1 LKTTTPPCA
10 FFVILSEAKN
20 DEKLTS
26 ANTSIPFACDNSPT
40 ESKCHHLKP
49 KTQNLISAL
58 PMRDVSRKF
67 STLRTATAQ
76 TSVIASPTT
85 IEQIRN
91 KTVPKGD
98 VLEIARTAAL
108 SGVKRCDELIPFCHS
123 VPLDYCDIKY
133 ELQTDRVLIAAS
145 TKAVYKTGVE
155 IEALLAAQLAAI
167 NLYDL
172 LKTLDEKLEIGP
184 TKLLEKKGGHTDY
197 KEIFV
202 PKLKVA
208 ILVSSDSTAA
218 GKRKDKSGLIIRDRI
233 SQEDCEVV
241 AYDILPDDQKKI
253 AAWLKRQ
260 CARKVDLIF
269 TTGGSGLGPRDCT
282 VEATK
287 QVIEKEVPGISEAV
301 RAHGRDRTPYAML
314 SRAVA
319 GVRGKTLIINL
330 PGSSRGA
337 EESLDAL
344 LPGVLHA
351 FNMMRGGGH

>member
-1 LKTTTPPCA
+1 
-10 FFVILSEAKN
+10 
-20 DEKLTS
+20 
-26 ANTSIPFACDNSPT
+26 
-40 ESKCHHLKP
+40 
-49 KTQNLISAL
+49 
-58 PMRDVSRKF
+58 MRDISRKF

-76 TSVIASPTT
+76 TCVIASPAS
-85 IEQIRN
+85 IERIRN

-98 VLEIARTAAL
+98 VFEISRTAAL

-123 VPLDYCDIKY
+123 VPLDYCDIKFDI
-133 ELQTDRVLIAAS
+133 QKDRVIITAS

-172 LKTLDEKLEIGP
+172 LKPIDEKLEIGA
-184 TKLLEKKGGHTDY
+184 TKLLEKTGGHSQYQDD
-197 KEIFV
+197 FA

-233 SQEDCEVV
+233 AQEDCEVV
-241 AYDILPDDQKKI
+241 AYDILPDNEKKI
-253 AAWLKRQ
+253 TAWLKKQ
-260 CARKVDLIF
+260 CGKKVDLIF

-287 QVIEKEVPGISEAV
+287 KVIEKEVPGISEAV

-314 SRAVA
+314 SRSVA

>member
-1 LKTTTPPCA
+1 
-10 FFVILSEAKN
+10 
-20 DEKLTS
+20 
-26 ANTSIPFACDNSPT
+26 
-40 ESKCHHLKP
+40 
-49 KTQNLISAL
+49 
-58 PMRDVSRKF
+58 MRDISRKF

-76 TSVIASPTT
+76 TSLIASPAT
-85 IEQIRN
+85 IERIRAKQI
-91 KTVPKGD
+91 PKGD
-98 VLEIARTAAL
+98 ALEIARTAAL

-123 VPLDYCDIKY
+123 VPLDWADITY
-133 ELQTDRVLIAAS
+133 ELKNDRVLITAS

-172 LKTLDEKLEIGP
+172 LKPIDEKLEIGA
-184 TKLLEKKGGHTDY
+184 TKLLEKTGGHSQYEDD
-197 KEIFV
+197 FF

-233 SQEDCEVV
+233 LQEDCEVV
-241 AYDILPDDQKKI
+241 AYDILPDDEKKI
-253 AAWLKRQ
+253 TAWLQKQ
-260 CARKVDLIF
+260 CGKKVDLIF

-287 QVIEKEVPGISEAV
+287 KVIEKEIPGISEAV